1 MEQLNNLDV
10 VFLVIVGVSAL
21 VAIARGVTKELLSIT
36 GWILAAVSV
45 YYLLPV
51 VDPIMKKY
59 IASEVL
65 SSLVSGMVILI
76 MFCIFWVLAADKIS
90 TQIRFSKLS
99 SLDRILGFIFGIFR
113 GVIIVILLQIMISS
127 LIPEESQKGV
137 FAESRYF
144 KLAGDA
150 SGPIKSLIPEKWFDD
165 LKAKGESL
173 GFGAAKTDEAE
184 ADKAKDDAAKEDA
197 AKDENSSESKVNA
210 ADVAGDVLKK
220 SGEELFNKLVQP
232 KVEGEAKAEDE
243 GYKKDETSDLDKLMD
258 ELEDKVV
265 TTDEN
270 SAPVKNDTPKEYS
283 SIIKDKPLLFFF
295 AYRGLSI

>member
-21 VAIARGVTKELLSIT
+21 VAIARGVTKELLSII
-36 GWILAAVSV
+36 GWVLAGVSV

-65 SSLVSGMVILI
+65 SGLVSGMVILI

-99 SLDRILGFIFGIFR
+99 ALDRILGFIFGIFR
-113 GVIIVILLQIMISS
+113 GVVIVILLQIMISS

-150 SGPIKSLIPEKWFDD
+150 AGPIKGLIPEKWFDD
-165 LKAKGESL
+165 LKAKGETL
-173 GFGAAKTDEAE
+173 GVVAAKTDEKVDE
-184 ADKAKDDAAKEDA
+184 KKAKDEEPSSAEKLNKATDAA
-197 AKDENSSESKVNA
+197 S
-210 ADVAGDVLKK
+210 DVLKK

-232 KVEGEAKAEDE
+232 KVEGEAEAKEN

-265 TTDEN
+265 TTDE
-270 SAPVKNDTPKEYS
+270 SSSPVKEEKKQE
-283 SIIKDKPLLFFF
+283 IKKIDENL
-295 AYRGLSI
+295 

>member
-51 VDPIMKKY
+51 VDPIMQKY

-65 SSLVSGMVILI
+65 SNLVSGMVILI
-76 MFCIFWVLAADKIS
+76 LFCIFWVLAVDKIS

-150 SGPIKSLIPEKWFDD
+150 AGPIKSLIPEKWFED
-165 LKAKGESL
+165 LKAKGEGL
-173 GFGAAKTDEAE
+173 GLG
-184 ADKAKDDAAKEDA
+184 ADKTEEKSEDDKSKDKNTEAQSKAVDIDA
-197 AKDENSSESKVNA
+197 
-210 ADVAGDVLKK
+210 AGDVLKK

-232 KVEGEAKAEDE
+232 KVEGEAKVQDE

-265 TTDEN
+265 TTDDN
-270 SAPVKNDTPKEYS
+270 TASAKEKAPKE
-283 SIIKDKPLLFFF
+283 IKKIDENL
-295 AYRGLSI
+295 

>member
-51 VDPIMKKY
+51 VDPIMQKY
-59 IASEVL
+59 IASKVL
-65 SSLVSGMVILI
+65 SNLVSGMVILI
-76 MFCIFWVLAADKIS
+76 LFCIFWVLAVDKIS

-150 SGPIKSLIPEKWFDD
+150 AGPIKSLIPEKWFED
-165 LKAKGESL
+165 LKAKGEGL
-173 GFGAAKTDEAE
+173 GLG
-184 ADKAKDDAAKEDA
+184 ADKTEEKSEDDKSKDKNTEAQSKAVDMDA
-197 AKDENSSESKVNA
+197 
-210 ADVAGDVLKK
+210 AGDVLKK

-232 KVEGEAKAEDE
+232 KVEGEAKAQDE

-265 TTDEN
+265 TTDDN
-270 SAPVKNDTPKEYS
+270 TASAKEKAPKE
-283 SIIKDKPLLFFF
+283 IKKIDENL
-295 AYRGLSI
+295 

>member
-51 VDPIMKKY
+51 VDPIMQKY

-65 SSLVSGMVILI
+65 SNLVSGMVILI

-150 SGPIKSLIPEKWFDD
+150 AGPIKGLIPEKWFDD

-173 GFGAAKTDEAE
+173 GLGAAKIEE
-184 ADKAKDDAAKEDA
+184 KSEGDKAQNTEEKAVG
-197 AKDENSSESKVNA
+197 NT
-210 ADVAGDVLKK
+210 AGINGEVLKK

-232 KVEGEAKAEDE
+232 KVDGETKTQDE
-243 GYKKDETSDLDKLMD
+243 GYEKEETSDLDKLMD

-270 SAPVKNDTPKEYS
+270 AVPAKDSAPKEIK
-283 SIIKDKPLLFFF
+283 SIDENL
-295 AYRGLSI
+295 

>member
-21 VAIARGVTKELLSIT
+21 VAIARGVTKELLSII
-36 GWILAAVSV
+36 GWVLAGVSV

-65 SSLVSGMVILI
+65 SGLVSGMVILI

-99 SLDRILGFIFGIFR
+99 ALDRILGFIFGIFR
-113 GVIIVILLQIMISS
+113 GVVIVILLQIMISS

-150 SGPIKSLIPEKWFDD
+150 AGPIKGLIPEKWFDD
-165 LKAKGESL
+165 LKAKGETL
-173 GFGAAKTDEAE
+173 GVVAAKTDEKVDE
-184 ADKAKDDAAKEDA
+184 EKAKDEEPSSAEKLNKATDAA
-197 AKDENSSESKVNA
+197 S
-210 ADVAGDVLKK
+210 DVLKK

-232 KVEGEAKAEDE
+232 KVEGEAETKED

-265 TTDEN
+265 TTDE
-270 SAPVKNDTPKEYS
+270 SSSPVKEGRPQE
-283 SIIKDKPLLFFF
+283 IKKIDENL
-295 AYRGLSI
+295 

>member
-21 VAIARGVTKELLSIT
+21 VAIARGVTKELLSII
-36 GWILAAVSV
+36 GWVLAGVSV

-59 IASEVL
+59 IVSEVL
-65 SSLVSGMVILI
+65 SGLVSGMVILI

-113 GVIIVILLQIMISS
+113 GVVIVVLLQIMISS

-150 SGPIKSLIPEKWFDD
+150 AGPIKGLIPEKWFDD
-165 LKAKGESL
+165 LKAKGETL
-173 GFGAAKTDEAE
+173 GVVAAKTDEKVDE
-184 ADKAKDDAAKEDA
+184 EKAKDEEPSSAKKLNKAADAA
-197 AKDENSSESKVNA
+197 S
-210 ADVAGDVLKK
+210 DVLKK

-232 KVEGEAKAEDE
+232 KVEGEAEAKED

-265 TTDEN
+265 TTDE
-270 SAPVKNDTPKEYS
+270 SSVHVKEEKPQE
-283 SIIKDKPLLFFF
+283 IKKIDENL
-295 AYRGLSI
+295 

>member
-265 TTDEN
+265 TTDE
-270 SAPVKNDTPKEYS
+270 SAVPAKDEGVKE
-283 SIIKDKPLLFFF
+283 IKKIDENL
-295 AYRGLSI
+295 

>member
-36 GWILAAVSV
+36 GWLLAGVSV

-59 IASEVL
+59 IASDVL
-65 SSLVSGMVILI
+65 SNLVSGMVILI

-150 SGPIKSLIPEKWFDD
+150 SGPIKGLIPEKWFDD

-173 GFGAAKTDEAE
+173 GFGIVKTDETE
-184 ADKAKDDAAKEDA
+184 ADKENTSKAEDSKDKTLTE
-197 AKDENSSESKVNA
+197 ENSSDNIGNA
-210 ADVAGDVLKK
+210 AEVAGDVLKK
-220 SGEELFNKLVQP
+220 SGEELFNKLAQP
-232 KVEGEAKAEDE
+232 KPEGENKSQDE
-243 GYKKDETSDLDKLMD
+243 GYKNDETSDLDKLMD

-270 SAPVKNDTPKEYS
+270 SAPVKNDTPKE
-283 SIIKDKPLLFFF
+283 IKKIDEKL
-295 AYRGLSI
+295 

>member
-21 VAIARGVTKELLSIT
+21 VAIARGVTKELLSII
-36 GWILAAVSV
+36 GWVLAGVSV

-65 SSLVSGMVILI
+65 SGLVSGMVILI

-99 SLDRILGFIFGIFR
+99 ALDRILGFIFGIFR
-113 GVIIVILLQIMISS
+113 GVVIVILLQIMISS

-150 SGPIKSLIPEKWFDD
+150 AGPIKGLIPEKWFDD
-165 LKAKGESL
+165 LKAKGENL
-173 GFGAAKTDEAE
+173 GLGAAKTDEKVDE
-184 ADKAKDDAAKEDA
+184 EKAKDEEPSSAEKINKATDAA
-197 AKDENSSESKVNA
+197 S
-210 ADVAGDVLKK
+210 DVLKK

-232 KVEGEAKAEDE
+232 KVEGEAEAKED

-265 TTDEN
+265 TTDE
-270 SAPVKNDTPKEYS
+270 SSSPVKEGKPQE
-283 SIIKDKPLLFFF
+283 IKKIDENL
-295 AYRGLSI
+295 

>member
-21 VAIARGVTKELLSIT
+21 VAIARGVTKELLSII
-36 GWILAAVSV
+36 GWVLAGVSV

-65 SSLVSGMVILI
+65 SGLVSGMVILI

-99 SLDRILGFIFGIFR
+99 ALDRILGFIFGIFR
-113 GVIIVILLQIMISS
+113 GVVIVILLQIMISS

-150 SGPIKSLIPEKWFDD
+150 AGPIKGLIPEKWFDD
-165 LKAKGESL
+165 LKAKGETL
-173 GFGAAKTDEAE
+173 GVVAAKTDEKVDE
-184 ADKAKDDAAKEDA
+184 EKAKDEEPSSAEKLNKATDAA
-197 AKDENSSESKVNA
+197 S
-210 ADVAGDVLKK
+210 DVLKK

-232 KVEGEAKAEDE
+232 KVEGEAEAKEG

-265 TTDEN
+265 TTDE
-270 SAPVKNDTPKEYS
+270 SSSPVKEGKPQE
-283 SIIKDKPLLFFF
+283 IKKIDENL
-295 AYRGLSI
+295 

>member
-21 VAIARGVTKELLSIT
+21 VAIARGVTKELLSII
-36 GWILAAVSV
+36 GWVLAGVSV

-65 SSLVSGMVILI
+65 SGLVSGMVILI

-99 SLDRILGFIFGIFR
+99 ALDRILGFIFGIFR
-113 GVIIVILLQIMISS
+113 GVVIVILLQIMISS

-150 SGPIKSLIPEKWFDD
+150 AGPIKGLIPEKWFDD
-165 LKAKGESL
+165 LKAKGENL
-173 GFGAAKTDEAE
+173 GLGAAKTDEKVDE
-184 ADKAKDDAAKEDA
+184 KKAKDEESSSAEKLNKATDAA
-197 AKDENSSESKVNA
+197 S
-210 ADVAGDVLKK
+210 DVLKK

-232 KVEGEAKAEDE
+232 KVEGEAEAKED

-265 TTDEN
+265 TTDE
-270 SAPVKNDTPKEYS
+270 SSSPVKEGKPQE
-283 SIIKDKPLLFFF
+283 IKKIDENL
-295 AYRGLSI
+295 

>member
-51 VDPIMKKY
+51 VDPIMQKY
-59 IASEVL
+59 ISSKVL
-65 SSLVSGMVILI
+65 SNLVSGMVILI
-76 MFCIFWVLAADKIS
+76 LFCIFWVLAVDKIS

-150 SGPIKSLIPEKWFDD
+150 AGPIKSLIPEKWFED
-165 LKAKGESL
+165 LKAKGEGL
-173 GFGAAKTDEAE
+173 GLG
-184 ADKAKDDAAKEDA
+184 ADKTEEKSEDDKSKDKNTEAQSKAVDIDA
-197 AKDENSSESKVNA
+197 
-210 ADVAGDVLKK
+210 AGDVLKK

-232 KVEGEAKAEDE
+232 KVEGEAKAQDE

-265 TTDEN
+265 TTDDN
-270 SAPVKNDTPKEYS
+270 TASAKEKAPKE
-283 SIIKDKPLLFFF
+283 IKKIDENL
-295 AYRGLSI
+295 

>member
-21 VAIARGVTKELLSIT
+21 VAIVRGVTKELLLIT

-51 VDPIMKKY
+51 VDPIMQKY

-76 MFCIFWVLAADKIS
+76 LFCIFWMLAADKIS

-99 SLDRILGFIFGIFR
+99 ALDRILGFIFGIFR

-137 FAESRYF
+137 FAESKYF

-150 SGPIKSLIPEKWFDD
+150 SGPIKSLIPEKWFED
-165 LKAKGESL
+165 LKAKGESFGL
-173 GFGAAKTDEAE
+173 GDSKADEKSEESKTDDEAKGTE
-184 ADKAKDDAAKEDA
+184 EKTTD
-197 AKDENSSESKVNA
+197 NT
-210 ADVAGDVLKK
+210 AGISGEVLKK

-232 KVEGEAKAEDE
+232 KVESENKTQDD

-265 TTDEN
+265 STDQSSAPAKAEGTKEIKKIDEN
-270 SAPVKNDTPKEYS
+270 
-283 SIIKDKPLLFFF
+283 L
-295 AYRGLSI
+295 

>member
-21 VAIARGVTKELLSIT
+21 VAIARGVTKELLSII
-36 GWILAAVSV
+36 GWVLAGVSV

-65 SSLVSGMVILI
+65 SGLVSGMVILI

-99 SLDRILGFIFGIFR
+99 ALDRILGFIFGIFR
-113 GVIIVILLQIMISS
+113 GVVIVILLQIMISS

-150 SGPIKSLIPEKWFDD
+150 AGPIKGLIPEKWFDD

-173 GFGAAKTDEAE
+173 GLGAAKTEEKSEEEKADGETSAE
-184 ADKAKDDAAKEDA
+184 KINK
-197 AKDENSSESKVNA
+197 A
-210 ADVAGDVLKK
+210 ADAAGDVLKK

-232 KVEGEAKAEDE
+232 KVEGETETKAD

-265 TTDEN
+265 TTDE
-270 SAPVKNDTPKEYS
+270 SAAPVKEEGMKEE
-283 SIIKDKPLLFFF
+283 IKKIDENL
-295 AYRGLSI
+295 

>member
-21 VAIARGVTKELLSIT
+21 VAIARGVTKELLSII
-36 GWILAAVSV
+36 GWVLAGVSV

-65 SSLVSGMVILI
+65 SGLVSGMVILI

-99 SLDRILGFIFGIFR
+99 ALDRILGFIFGIFR
-113 GVIIVILLQIMISS
+113 GVVIVILLQIMISS

-150 SGPIKSLIPEKWFDD
+150 AGPIKGLIPEKWFDD
-165 LKAKGESL
+165 LKAKGETL
-173 GFGAAKTDEAE
+173 GVVAAKTDEKVDE
-184 ADKAKDDAAKEDA
+184 EKAKDEEPSSAEKLNKATDAA
-197 AKDENSSESKVNA
+197 S
-210 ADVAGDVLKK
+210 DVLKK

-232 KVEGEAKAEDE
+232 KVEGEAEAKED

-265 TTDEN
+265 TTDE
-270 SAPVKNDTPKEYS
+270 SSSPVKKEKKQE
-283 SIIKDKPLLFFF
+283 IKKIDENL
-295 AYRGLSI
+295 

>member
-21 VAIARGVTKELLSIT
+21 VAIARGVTKELLSII
-36 GWILAAVSV
+36 GWVLAGVSV

-65 SSLVSGMVILI
+65 SGLVSGMVILI

-99 SLDRILGFIFGIFR
+99 ALDRILGFIFGIFR
-113 GVIIVILLQIMISS
+113 GVVIVILLQIMISS

-150 SGPIKSLIPEKWFDD
+150 AGPIKGLIPEKWFDD
-165 LKAKGESL
+165 LKAKGETL
-173 GFGAAKTDEAE
+173 GVVAAKTDEKVDE
-184 ADKAKDDAAKEDA
+184 EKAKDEEPSSAEKLKKATDAASD
-197 AKDENSSESKVNA
+197 
-210 ADVAGDVLKK
+210 GLKK

-232 KVEGEAKAEDE
+232 KVEGEAEAKED

-265 TTDEN
+265 TTDE
-270 SAPVKNDTPKEYS
+270 SSSTVKEGKPRE
-283 SIIKDKPLLFFF
+283 IKKIDENL
-295 AYRGLSI
+295 

>member
-51 VDPIMKKY
+51 VDPIMQKY
-59 IASEVL
+59 IASKVL
-65 SSLVSGMVILI
+65 SNLVSGMVILI
-76 MFCIFWVLAADKIS
+76 LFCIFWVLAVDKIS

-150 SGPIKSLIPEKWFDD
+150 AGPIKSLIPEKWFED
-165 LKAKGESL
+165 LKAKGEGL
-173 GFGAAKTDEAE
+173 GLG
-184 ADKAKDDAAKEDA
+184 ADKTEEKSEDNKSKDKNTEAQSKAVDIDA
-197 AKDENSSESKVNA
+197 
-210 ADVAGDVLKK
+210 AGDVLKK

-232 KVEGEAKAEDE
+232 KVEGEAKAQDE

-265 TTDEN
+265 TTDDN
-270 SAPVKNDTPKEYS
+270 TASAKEKAPKE
-283 SIIKDKPLLFFF
+283 IKKIDENL
-295 AYRGLSI
+295 

>member
-21 VAIARGVTKELLSIT
+21 VAIARGVTKELLSII
-36 GWILAAVSV
+36 GWVLAGVSV

-65 SSLVSGMVILI
+65 SGLVSGMVILI

-99 SLDRILGFIFGIFR
+99 ALDRILGFIFGIFR
-113 GVIIVILLQIMISS
+113 GVVIVILLQIMISS

-150 SGPIKSLIPEKWFDD
+150 AGPIKGLIPEKWFDD
-165 LKAKGESL
+165 LKAKGETL
-173 GFGAAKTDEAE
+173 GVVAAKTDEKVDE
-184 ADKAKDDAAKEDA
+184 EKAKDEEPSSAEKLNKATDAA
-197 AKDENSSESKVNA
+197 S
-210 ADVAGDVLKK
+210 DVLKK

-232 KVEGEAKAEDE
+232 KVEGEAEAKEE

-265 TTDEN
+265 TTDE
-270 SAPVKNDTPKEYS
+270 SSTPVKEGKPQE
-283 SIIKDKPLLFFF
+283 IKKIDENL
-295 AYRGLSI
+295 

>member
-51 VDPIMKKY
+51 VDPIMQKY

-65 SSLVSGMVILI
+65 SNLVSGMVILI
-76 MFCIFWVLAADKIS
+76 LFCIFWVLAVDKIS

-150 SGPIKSLIPEKWFDD
+150 AGPIKSLIPEKWFED
-165 LKAKGESL
+165 LKAKGEGL
-173 GFGAAKTDEAE
+173 GLG
-184 ADKAKDDAAKEDA
+184 ADKTEEKSEDDKSKDKNTETQSKAVDIDA
-197 AKDENSSESKVNA
+197 
-210 ADVAGDVLKK
+210 AGDVLKK

-232 KVEGEAKAEDE
+232 KVEGEAKAQDE

-265 TTDEN
+265 TTDDN
-270 SAPVKNDTPKEYS
+270 TASAKEKAPKE
-283 SIIKDKPLLFFF
+283 IKKIDEKL
-295 AYRGLSI
+295 

>member
-21 VAIARGVTKELLSIT
+21 VAIARGVTKELLSII
-36 GWILAAVSV
+36 GWVLAGVSV

-65 SSLVSGMVILI
+65 SGLVSGMVILI

-99 SLDRILGFIFGIFR
+99 ALDRILGFIFGIFR
-113 GVIIVILLQIMISS
+113 GVVIVILLQIMISS

-150 SGPIKSLIPEKWFDD
+150 AGPIKGLIPEKWFDD
-165 LKAKGESL
+165 LKAKGENL
-173 GFGAAKTDEAE
+173 GLGAAKTDEKVDE
-184 ADKAKDDAAKEDA
+184 EKAKDEEPSSAEKLNKATDAA
-197 AKDENSSESKVNA
+197 S
-210 ADVAGDVLKK
+210 DVLKK

-232 KVEGEAKAEDE
+232 KVEGEAEAKED

-265 TTDEN
+265 TTDE
-270 SAPVKNDTPKEYS
+270 SSSLVKEKKPQE
-283 SIIKDKPLLFFF
+283 IKKIDENL
-295 AYRGLSI
+295 

>member
-21 VAIARGVTKELLSIT
+21 VAIARGVTKELLSII
-36 GWILAAVSV
+36 GWVLAGVSV

-65 SSLVSGMVILI
+65 SGLVSGMIILI

-113 GVIIVILLQIMISS
+113 GVVIVILLQIMISS

-150 SGPIKSLIPEKWFDD
+150 AGPIKGLIPEKWFDD
-165 LKAKGESL
+165 LKAKGETL
-173 GFGAAKTDEAE
+173 GVVAAKTDEKVDE
-184 ADKAKDDAAKEDA
+184 KKAKDEEPSSAEKLNKATDAA
-197 AKDENSSESKVNA
+197 S
-210 ADVAGDVLKK
+210 DVLKK

-232 KVEGEAKAEDE
+232 KVEGEAEAKEE

-265 TTDEN
+265 TTDE
-270 SAPVKNDTPKEYS
+270 SSTPVKEEKPQE
-283 SIIKDKPLLFFF
+283 IKKIDENL
-295 AYRGLSI
+295 

>member
-21 VAIARGVTKELLSIT
+21 VAIARGVTKELLSII
-36 GWILAAVSV
+36 GWVLAGVSV

-65 SSLVSGMVILI
+65 SGLVSGMVILI

-99 SLDRILGFIFGIFR
+99 ALDRILGFIFGIFR
-113 GVIIVILLQIMISS
+113 GVVIVILLQIMISS

-150 SGPIKSLIPEKWFDD
+150 AGPIKGLIPEKWFDD
-165 LKAKGESL
+165 LKAKGENL
-173 GFGAAKTDEAE
+173 GLGAAKTDEKVDE
-184 ADKAKDDAAKEDA
+184 EKAKDEEPSSAEKLNKATDAA
-197 AKDENSSESKVNA
+197 S
-210 ADVAGDVLKK
+210 DVLKK

-232 KVEGEAKAEDE
+232 KVEGEAEAEAKED

-265 TTDEN
+265 TTDE
-270 SAPVKNDTPKEYS
+270 SSSPVKEGKPQE
-283 SIIKDKPLLFFF
+283 IKKIDENL
-295 AYRGLSI
+295 

>member
-51 VDPIMKKY
+51 VDPIMQKY

-65 SSLVSGMVILI
+65 SNLVSGMVILI
-76 MFCIFWVLAADKIS
+76 LFCIFWVLAVDKIS

-150 SGPIKSLIPEKWFDD
+150 AGPIKSLIPEKWFED
-165 LKAKGESL
+165 LKAKGEGL
-173 GFGAAKTDEAE
+173 GLR
-184 ADKAKDDAAKEDA
+184 ADKTEEKSEDDKSKDKNTETQSKAVDIDA
-197 AKDENSSESKVNA
+197 
-210 ADVAGDVLKK
+210 AGDVLKK

-232 KVEGEAKAEDE
+232 KVEGEAKAQDE

-265 TTDEN
+265 TTDDN
-270 SAPVKNDTPKEYS
+270 TASAKEKAPKE
-283 SIIKDKPLLFFF
+283 IKKIDENL
-295 AYRGLSI
+295 

>member
-21 VAIARGVTKELLSIT
+21 VAIARGVTKELLSII
-36 GWILAAVSV
+36 GWVLAGVSV

-65 SSLVSGMVILI
+65 SGLVSGMVILI

-99 SLDRILGFIFGIFR
+99 ALDRILGFIFGIFR
-113 GVIIVILLQIMISS
+113 GVVIVILLQIMISS

-150 SGPIKSLIPEKWFDD
+150 AGPIKGLIPEKWFDD
-165 LKAKGESL
+165 LKAKGET
-173 GFGAAKTDEAE
+173 FGVVAAKTDEKVDE
-184 ADKAKDDAAKEDA
+184 EKAKDEEPSSAEKLNKATDAA
-197 AKDENSSESKVNA
+197 S
-210 ADVAGDVLKK
+210 DVLKK

-232 KVEGEAKAEDE
+232 KVEGEAEAKED

-265 TTDEN
+265 TTDE
-270 SAPVKNDTPKEYS
+270 SSTPVKEKKPQE
-283 SIIKDKPLLFFF
+283 IKKIDENL
-295 AYRGLSI
+295 

>member
-21 VAIARGVTKELLSIT
+21 VAIARGVTKELLSII
-36 GWILAAVSV
+36 GWVLAGVSV

-65 SSLVSGMVILI
+65 SGLVSGMVILI

-113 GVIIVILLQIMISS
+113 GVVIVVLLQIMISS

-150 SGPIKSLIPEKWFDD
+150 AGPIKGLIPEKWFDD
-165 LKAKGESL
+165 LKAKGETL
-173 GFGAAKTDEAE
+173 GLVAAKTDEKVDE
-184 ADKAKDDAAKEDA
+184 EKAKDEEHPSAEKLNKAADAA
-197 AKDENSSESKVNA
+197 S
-210 ADVAGDVLKK
+210 DVLKK

-232 KVEGEAKAEDE
+232 KVEGETEAKED

-265 TTDEN
+265 TTDE
-270 SAPVKNDTPKEYS
+270 SSVHVKEEKPQE
-283 SIIKDKPLLFFF
+283 IKKIDENL
-295 AYRGLSI
+295 

>member
-51 VDPIMKKY
+51 VDPIMQKY

-65 SSLVSGMVILI
+65 SNLVSGMVILI
-76 MFCIFWVLAADKIS
+76 LFCIFWVLAVDKIS

-150 SGPIKSLIPEKWFDD
+150 AGPIKSLIPEKWFED
-165 LKAKGESL
+165 LKAKGEGL
-173 GFGAAKTDEAE
+173 GLG
-184 ADKAKDDAAKEDA
+184 ADKTEEKSEDDKSKDKNTEAQSKAVDIDAT
-197 AKDENSSESKVNA
+197 
-210 ADVAGDVLKK
+210 GDVLKK

-232 KVEGEAKAEDE
+232 KVEGEAKVQDE

-265 TTDEN
+265 TTDDN
-270 SAPVKNDTPKEYS
+270 TASAKEKAPKE
-283 SIIKDKPLLFFF
+283 IKKIDENL
-295 AYRGLSI
+295 

>member
-21 VAIARGVTKELLSIT
+21 VAIARGVTKELLSII
-36 GWILAAVSV
+36 GWVLAGVSV

-65 SSLVSGMVILI
+65 SGLVSGMVILI

-99 SLDRILGFIFGIFR
+99 ALDRILGFIFGIFR
-113 GVIIVILLQIMISS
+113 GVVIVILLQIMISS

-150 SGPIKSLIPEKWFDD
+150 AGPIKGLIPEKWFDD
-165 LKAKGESL
+165 LKAKGETL
-173 GFGAAKTDEAE
+173 GVVAAKTDEKVDE
-184 ADKAKDDAAKEDA
+184 EKAKDEEPSSAEKLNKATDAA
-197 AKDENSSESKVNA
+197 S
-210 ADVAGDVLKK
+210 DVLKK

-232 KVEGEAKAEDE
+232 KVEGEAEAKEN

-265 TTDEN
+265 TTDE
-270 SAPVKNDTPKEYS
+270 SSSTVKEGKPQE
-283 SIIKDKPLLFFF
+283 IKKIDENL
-295 AYRGLSI
+295 

>member
-184 ADKAKDDAAKEDA
+184 ADKAKDDAAKDDA

-210 ADVAGDVLKK
+210 ADIAGDVLKK

-232 KVEGEAKAEDE
+232 KVEGEAKAENE

-265 TTDEN
+265 TTDE
-270 SAPVKNDTPKEYS
+270 SAAPAKDEGVKE
-283 SIIKDKPLLFFF
+283 IKKIDENL
-295 AYRGLSI
+295 

>member
-51 VDPIMKKY
+51 VDPIMQKY
-59 IASEVL
+59 IASKVL
-65 SSLVSGMVILI
+65 SNLVSGMVILI
-76 MFCIFWVLAADKIS
+76 LFCIFWVLAVDKIS

-150 SGPIKSLIPEKWFDD
+150 AGPIKSLIPEKWFED
-165 LKAKGESL
+165 LKAKGEGL
-173 GFGAAKTDEAE
+173 GLG
-184 ADKAKDDAAKEDA
+184 ADKTEEKSEDDKSKDKNTEAQSKAVDIDAT
-197 AKDENSSESKVNA
+197 
-210 ADVAGDVLKK
+210 GDVLKK

-232 KVEGEAKAEDE
+232 KVEGEAKAQDE

-265 TTDEN
+265 TTDDN
-270 SAPVKNDTPKEYS
+270 TASAKEKAPKE
-283 SIIKDKPLLFFF
+283 IKKIDENL
-295 AYRGLSI
+295 

>member
-21 VAIARGVTKELLSIT
+21 VAIARGVTKELLSII
-36 GWILAAVSV
+36 GWVLAGVSV

-65 SSLVSGMVILI
+65 SGLVSGMVILI

-99 SLDRILGFIFGIFR
+99 ALDRILGFIFGIFR
-113 GVIIVILLQIMISS
+113 GVVIVILLQIMISS

-150 SGPIKSLIPEKWFDD
+150 AGPIKGLIPEKWFDD
-165 LKAKGESL
+165 LKAKGEAL
-173 GFGAAKTDEAE
+173 GVVAAKTDEKVDE
-184 ADKAKDDAAKEDA
+184 EKAKDEEPSSAEKLNKATDAA
-197 AKDENSSESKVNA
+197 S
-210 ADVAGDVLKK
+210 DVLKK

-232 KVEGEAKAEDE
+232 KVEGEAEAKED

-265 TTDEN
+265 TTDE
-270 SAPVKNDTPKEYS
+270 SSSPVKEGKPQE
-283 SIIKDKPLLFFF
+283 IKKIDENL
-295 AYRGLSI
+295 

>member
-51 VDPIMKKY
+51 VDPIMQKY

-65 SSLVSGMVILI
+65 SNLVSGMVILI

-150 SGPIKSLIPEKWFDD
+150 AGPIKGLIPEKWFDD

-173 GFGAAKTDEAE
+173 GLGAAKIEE
-184 ADKAKDDAAKEDA
+184 KSEGDKAQNTEEKAVD
-197 AKDENSSESKVNA
+197 NT
-210 ADVAGDVLKK
+210 AGINGEVLKK

-232 KVEGEAKAEDE
+232 KVDGETKTQDK
-243 GYKKDETSDLDKLMD
+243 GYEKEETSDLDKLMD

-270 SAPVKNDTPKEYS
+270 AVPAKDSAPKEIK
-283 SIIKDKPLLFFF
+283 SIDENL
-295 AYRGLSI
+295 

>member
-21 VAIARGVTKELLSIT
+21 VAIARGVTKELLSII
-36 GWILAAVSV
+36 GWVLAGVSV

-65 SSLVSGMVILI
+65 SGLVSGMVILI

-99 SLDRILGFIFGIFR
+99 ALDRILGFIFGIFR
-113 GVIIVILLQIMISS
+113 GVVIVILLQIMISS

-150 SGPIKSLIPEKWFDD
+150 AGPIKGLIPEKWFDD
-165 LKAKGESL
+165 LKAKGET
-173 GFGAAKTDEAE
+173 FGVVAAKTDEKVDE
-184 ADKAKDDAAKEDA
+184 KKAKDEEPSSAEKLNKATDAA
-197 AKDENSSESKVNA
+197 S
-210 ADVAGDVLKK
+210 DVLKK

-232 KVEGEAKAEDE
+232 KVEGEAEAKED

-265 TTDEN
+265 TTDE
-270 SAPVKNDTPKEYS
+270 SSTPVKEEKKQE
-283 SIIKDKPLLFFF
+283 IKKIDENL
-295 AYRGLSI
+295 

>member
-21 VAIARGVTKELLSIT
+21 VAIARGVTKELLSII
-36 GWILAAVSV
+36 GWILAGVSV

-65 SSLVSGMVILI
+65 SGLVSGMVILI

-99 SLDRILGFIFGIFR
+99 ALDRILGFIFGIFR
-113 GVIIVILLQIMISS
+113 GVVIVILLQIMISS

-150 SGPIKSLIPEKWFDD
+150 AGPIKGLIPEKWFDD
-165 LKAKGESL
+165 LKAKGENL
-173 GFGAAKTDEAE
+173 GLGAAKTDEKVDE
-184 ADKAKDDAAKEDA
+184 EKAKDEEPSSAEKINKATDAA
-197 AKDENSSESKVNA
+197 S
-210 ADVAGDVLKK
+210 DVLKK

-232 KVEGEAKAEDE
+232 KVEGEAEAKED

-265 TTDEN
+265 TTDE
-270 SAPVKNDTPKEYS
+270 SSSPVKEGKPQE
-283 SIIKDKPLLFFF
+283 IKKIDENL
-295 AYRGLSI
+295 

>member
-51 VDPIMKKY
+51 VDPIMQKY
-59 IASEVL
+59 IASKVL
-65 SSLVSGMVILI
+65 SNLVSGMVILI
-76 MFCIFWVLAADKIS
+76 LFCIFWVLAVDKIS

-150 SGPIKSLIPEKWFDD
+150 AGPIKSLIPEKWFED
-165 LKAKGESL
+165 LKAKGEGL
-173 GFGAAKTDEAE
+173 GLG
-184 ADKAKDDAAKEDA
+184 ADKTEEKSEDDKSKDKNTEAQSKAVNIDAT
-197 AKDENSSESKVNA
+197 
-210 ADVAGDVLKK
+210 GDVLKK

-232 KVEGEAKAEDE
+232 KVEGEAKAQDE

-265 TTDEN
+265 TTDDN
-270 SAPVKNDTPKEYS
+270 TASAKEKAPKE
-283 SIIKDKPLLFFF
+283 IKKIDENL
-295 AYRGLSI
+295 

>member
-21 VAIARGVTKELLSIT
+21 VAIARGVTKELLSII
-36 GWILAAVSV
+36 GWVLAGVSV

-65 SSLVSGMVILI
+65 SGLVSGMVILI

-99 SLDRILGFIFGIFR
+99 ALDRILGFIFGIFR
-113 GVIIVILLQIMISS
+113 GVVIVILLQIMISS

-150 SGPIKSLIPEKWFDD
+150 AGPIKGLIPEKWFDD
-165 LKAKGESL
+165 LKAKGETL
-173 GFGAAKTDEAE
+173 GVVAAKTDEKVDE
-184 ADKAKDDAAKEDA
+184 EKAKDEEPSSAEKLNKATDAA
-197 AKDENSSESKVNA
+197 S
-210 ADVAGDVLKK
+210 DVLKK

-232 KVEGEAKAEDE
+232 KVEGEAEAKED

-265 TTDEN
+265 TTDE
-270 SAPVKNDTPKEYS
+270 SSSPVKEGKPRE
-283 SIIKDKPLLFFF
+283 IKKIDENL
-295 AYRGLSI
+295 

>member
-51 VDPIMKKY
+51 VNPIMKKY

-184 ADKAKDDAAKEDA
+184 ADKAKDDAAKDDAAKDDA

-232 KVEGEAKAEDE
+232 KVEGEAKAENE

-270 SAPVKNDTPKEYS
+270 SAPVKNDTPKE
-283 SIIKDKPLLFFF
+283 IKKIDEKL
-295 AYRGLSI
+295 

>member
-173 GFGAAKTDEAE
+173 GFGAAKTDETE
-184 ADKAKDDAAKEDA
+184 ADKAKDDAAKDDA

-210 ADVAGDVLKK
+210 ADIAGDVLKK

-232 KVEGEAKAEDE
+232 KVEGEAKAENE

-265 TTDEN
+265 TTDE
-270 SAPVKNDTPKEYS
+270 SAAPAKDEGVKE
-283 SIIKDKPLLFFF
+283 IKKIDENL
-295 AYRGLSI
+295 

>member
-21 VAIARGVTKELLSIT
+21 VAIARGVTKELLSII
-36 GWILAAVSV
+36 GWVLAGVSV

-65 SSLVSGMVILI
+65 SGLVSGMVILI

-99 SLDRILGFIFGIFR
+99 ALDRILGFIFGIFR
-113 GVIIVILLQIMISS
+113 GVVIVILLQIMISS

-150 SGPIKSLIPEKWFDD
+150 AGPIKGLIPEKWFDD
-165 LKAKGESL
+165 LKAKGENL
-173 GFGAAKTDEAE
+173 GLGAAKTDEKVDE
-184 ADKAKDDAAKEDA
+184 KKAKDEEPSSAEKLNKATDAA
-197 AKDENSSESKVNA
+197 S
-210 ADVAGDVLKK
+210 DVLKK

-232 KVEGEAKAEDE
+232 KVEGETEAKED

-265 TTDEN
+265 TTDE
-270 SAPVKNDTPKEYS
+270 SSSPVKEGKPQE
-283 SIIKDKPLLFFF
+283 IKKIDENL
-295 AYRGLSI
+295 

>member
-21 VAIARGVTKELLSIT
+21 VALARGVTKELLSIT

-45 YYLLPV
+45 YYLLPI
-51 VDPIMKKY
+51 VDPITRKY
-59 IASEVL
+59 IASEVF
-65 SSLVSGMVILI
+65 SNLVSGMVILI

-113 GVIIVILLQIMISS
+113 GVIIVILLQIMIAT

-144 KLAGDA
+144 KLAGEA
-150 SGPIKSLIPEKWFDD
+150 SEPIKGLIPEKWFED
-165 LKAKGESL
+165 LKAKSESL
-173 GFGAAKTDEAE
+173 GLSPSKSEE
-184 ADKAKDDAAKEDA
+184 KVENSEKSENDAN
-197 AKDENSSESKVNA
+197 DENTQ
-210 ADVAGDVLKK
+210 DILKK

-232 KVEGEAKAEDE
+232 KVENENDEAKDN
-243 GYKKDETSDLDKLMD
+243 GYEKDETSDLDKLMD
-258 ELEDKVV
+258 VLEDKVV
-265 TTDEN
+265 TTEESSVPAKDESSKEIKKIDEN
-270 SAPVKNDTPKEYS
+270 
-283 SIIKDKPLLFFF
+283 L
-295 AYRGLSI
+295 